1 MKISSECAACVY
13 LQLMRTLDH
22 QKVNN
27 PVPIQ
32 AQVMGHLASRWET
45 LDNPGIAVY
54 LMYEIAQKNTHETDP
69 YREDKRTAN
78 TMAEAYW
85 QQHPL
90 LIDDLENRFLYAAAA
105 NIIDAGLGE
114 NTQRLFLQLDQAIQ
128 QGLARN
134 DIQNFVQSIPASG
147 KILYITDNAGEIVF
161 DRELIRSLR
170 HKGWHVSIL
179 VRHHPFLNDIT
190 RDDVND
196 MGLSM
201 VADNVLDFGEDFTMW
216 KLSDEDLQAWQKRY
230 DGVIIKGIANLEA
243 LSHRNLPIPAL
254 FLYRAKCPPSA
265 RLARVEGNTNVAW
278 LKE

>member
-27 PVPIQ
+27 HVAIQ
-32 AQVMGHLASRWET
+32 AQVMSRLASQWET

-54 LMYEIAQKNTHETDP
+54 LMYEIAQKNNKVKDP
-69 YREDKRTAN
+69 YREDKRLAN
-78 TMAEAYW
+78 SMAETYW
-85 QQHPL
+85 QQRPIP
-90 LIDDLENRFLYAAAA
+90 IDDLERRFLYAAAA
-105 NIIDAGLGE
+105 NIIDAGLGD
-114 NTQRLFLQLDQAIQ
+114 NTQRLFLQLDRAIQ
-128 QGLARN
+128 QGFARN
-134 DIQNFVQSIPASG
+134 DIQKFVQAIPASG
-147 KILYITDNAGEIVF
+147 KILYISDNAGEIVF

-179 VRHHPFLNDIT
+179 VRHHTFLNDVT
-190 RDDVND
+190 RDDVEE
-196 MGLSM
+196 MGLSS
-201 VADNVLDFGEDFTMW
+201 VADTVLDFGEDFTMW
-216 KLSDEDLQAWQKRY
+216 KLSDEDLQAWQEKY

-243 LSHRNLPIPAL
+243 LSHRNLQVPAL

-265 RLARVEGNTNVAW
+265 RLAGVEGNTNVAW